1 MLMSQNAPWAP
12 HRYLLRTRSTG
23 NADQSAKSCESH
35 AVEICPLHGDVDR
48 RAGQMK
54 VLQEVESF
62 RPGDNEKRIW
72 YNWMEV
78 TLLIRLLQLVR
89 PSATRQER
97 DESFAASTVR
107 TCHFANPASREAG
120 RNHFFG
126 RCDIAELAGLVLR

>member
-1 MLMSQNAPWAP
+1 
-12 HRYLLRTRSTG
+12 
-23 NADQSAKSCESH
+23 
-35 AVEICPLHGDVDR
+35 
-48 RAGQMK
+48 MK

-97 DESFAASTVR
+97 DESFAASMVR
-107 TCHFANPASREAG
+107 TCHFATE
-120 RNHFFG
+120 RNHCFG